1 MREKEIRCFLNSDS
15 RLMKAFCALFDF
27 GCFPLSICAL
37 FRCPLYIYSRP
48 LFFLCSS
55 SSVVSLHTLLSVLF
69 VVAGLFCDYRLVVQ
83 NVNTLS
89 MEALLSLKLNTMA
102 SIRLMCRYTHKTP
115 NSANTLAP
123 QLFYAFRSGYGLW
136 MSLPATA
143 EIKNTKSIFC
153 PNHIYCLVVC
163 FSLYSCGKK
172 RKLIMLVYVFP
183 ESRQQCLI
191 GENCSTK
198 NNNSNR
204 QVLVLLE

>member
-15 RLMKAFCALFDF
+15 RWMKAFCALFDF

-143 EIKNTKSIFC
+143 EIKNTKNILSQSYLLLGSLFFFVFLWQKKKID
-153 PNHIYCLVVC
+153 YASLC
-163 FSLYSCGKK
+163 FPRITTAMFDRWKLFHKK
-172 RKLIMLVYVFP
+172 
-183 ESRQQCLI
+183 QQ
-191 GENCSTK
+191 
-198 NNNSNR
+198 
-204 QVLVLLE
+204 